1 MSWPDDKELSSGTD
15 TINWNSLSKKK
26 KKIYIPVKII
36 FCWFC
41 YKKNVFPRKIL
52 PNIEAINEVHFI
64 FGSCGHRVLLLG
76 NLKVMYVYPIGK
88 NEQTLNYWYLGNA
101 LAALVVLCEG
111 GTRTTLTRQ
120 KKIIHAKKIY
130 ISNYFKLICFVTT
143 LTWKYY
149 IYIYI
154 YIL

>member
-1 MSWPDDKELSSGTD
+1 MSWPYDKELSSGTD

-64 FGSCGHRVLLLG
+64 FGSCGHRVLWLS
-76 NLKVMYVYPIGK
+76 NLKVMNVYPIGK

-101 LAALVVLCEG
+101 LAALLVSCEG
-111 GTRTTLTRQ
+111 GPRATLPCQ
-120 KKIIHAKKIY
+120 KKIYTCKKKFIY
-130 ISNYFKLICFVTT
+130 II
-143 LTWKYY
+143 
-149 IYIYI
+149 
-154 YIL
+154 ILN